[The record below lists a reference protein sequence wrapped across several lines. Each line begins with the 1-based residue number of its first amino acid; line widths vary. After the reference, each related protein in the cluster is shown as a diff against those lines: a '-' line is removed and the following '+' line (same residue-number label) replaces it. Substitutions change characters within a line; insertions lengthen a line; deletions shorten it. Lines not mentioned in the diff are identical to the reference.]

1 MSAQEVTTLGRDNE
15 CRALA
20 RAVKYHSENRVM
32 MFGHRTVVF
41 AR

>member
-20 RAVKYHSENRVM
+20 RAVKYHTEHRVM
-32 MFGHRTVVF
+32 LFGHRTVVF